1 MLLFSVVSSRPVAY
15 SHADRPGQPGQ
26 PRRARVLGCMSG
38 TSVDGID
45 VACADLELDGD
56 ELGCGYRGVL
66 SVPFEATLR
75 DRIVA
80 ALPPG
85 QPGAGE
91 LCQLHA
97 ELGHAYADAFVAAAS
112 QLADGQA
119 DLAVLHGQTFFH
131 WVDETGRALGTLQLG
146 NSAAVAERLGLPVVC
161 DLRSRDVAAGGQGAP
176 LVSMFDQLLLAG
188 RPDNRKPDHGKP
200 DHEKPENEQSG
211 NGQSGDSQPDHG
223 KPAAAVNLGGIA
235 NLTVV
240 DGGQV
245 LTAYDIGPAGALMD
259 PAALWASG
267 GTNRFDPGGAIA
279 ARGTVSAPLLAR
291 LKAEPYYRLPPP
303 RSTGRELFNAAYLR
317 AMLAGIEPVPA
328 GQDVAATVTR
338 LLVDL
343 LAEAAQR
350 HGLAELVLSGGG
362 SGNQTTLRWLHEAV
376 PGVRVLTTDDLGVPA
391 QAKEAVAFAV
401 LGFLTWNGL
410 PGSVTA
416 ATGAAHQ
423 AILGTIQPGATPL
436 RLPEPAAA
444 PPKYL
449 RMR

>member
-1 MLLFSVVSSRPVAY
+1 
-15 SHADRPGQPGQ
+15 
-26 PRRARVLGCMSG
+26 MSG

-45 VACADLELDGD
+45 VACVDLELDGD

-66 SVPFEATLR
+66 SVPFDATLR

-85 QPGAGE
+85 EPGAGE

-97 ELGHAYADAFVAAAS
+97 ELGHAYADAFAAAAS
-112 QLADGQA
+112 RLAAGQA
-119 DLAVLHGQTFFH
+119 DFAVLHGQTFFH
-131 WVDETGRALGTLQLG
+131 WVDDAGRALGTLQLG
-146 NSAAVAERLGLPVVC
+146 NSAAVAERLGLPVIC

-188 RPDNRKPDHGKP
+188 RPG
-200 DHEKPENEQSG
+200 
-211 NGQSGDSQPDHG
+211 
-223 KPAAAVNLGGIA
+223 PAAAVNLGGIA

-259 PAALWASG
+259 PAGSWASG
-267 GTNRFDPGGAIA
+267 GTEQFDPAGTYA
-279 ARGTVSAPLLAR
+279 ARGTVSQPLLAR
-291 LKAEPYYRLPPP
+291 LKAEPYYQLPP
-303 RSTGRELFNAAYLR
+303 RSTGRELFNAGYLR
-317 AMLAGIEPVPA
+317 AMLAGIDPGPA
-328 GQDVAATVTR
+328 GPDVAATVTR

-343 LAEAAQR
+343 LAEAAKQ
-350 HGLAELVLSGGG
+350 HGLTELVLSGGG
-362 SGNQTTLRWLHEAV
+362 SENQTTRRWLREAV
-376 PGVRVLTTDDLGVPA
+376 PGVRVLTTAELGVPA

-436 RLPEPAAA
+436 RLPEPADA
-444 PPKYL
+444 PPRYL
-449 RMR
+449 RLR

>member
-1 MLLFSVVSSRPVAY
+1 
-15 SHADRPGQPGQ
+15 
-26 PRRARVLGCMSG
+26 MSG

-45 VACADLELDGD
+45 VACVDLELDGD

-66 SVPFEATLR
+66 SRPFDAALR

-85 QPGAGE
+85 EPGAGE

-97 ELGHAYADAFVAAAS
+97 ELGHAYADAFAAAAG

-119 DLAVLHGQTFFH
+119 DLAVLHGQTFYH
-131 WVDETGRALGTLQLG
+131 WVDEAGRALGTLQLG
-146 NSAAVAERLGLPVVC
+146 NSAAVAERLGLPVIC
-161 DLRSRDVAAGGQGAP
+161 DLRSRDVAASGQGAP
-176 LVSMFDQLLLAG
+176 LVSMFDLLLLAG
-188 RPDNRKPDHGKP
+188 REEFEPG
-200 DHEKPENEQSG
+200 
-211 NGQSGDSQPDHG
+211 
-223 KPAAAVNLGGIA
+223 PAAAVNLGGIA

-259 PAALWASG
+259 PAASWASS
-267 GTNRFDPGGAIA
+267 GTERFDPDGALA
-279 ARGTVSAPLLAR
+279 ARGTVSEPLLAR
-291 LKAEPYYRLPPP
+291 LKAEPYYQLPPP
-303 RSTGRELFNAAYLR
+303 RSTGRELFNAGYLR
-317 AMLAGIEPVPA
+317 AMLAGTDPGLA

-343 LAEAAQR
+343 LAEAAKQ
-350 HGLAELVLSGGG
+350 HGLTELVLSGGG
-362 SGNQTTLRWLHEAV
+362 SANQTTLRWLRETI

-416 ATGAAHQ
+416 ATGAAHP
-423 AILGTIQPGATPL
+423 AILGTIQPGAVPL
-436 RLPEPAAA
+436 RLPEPAEA
-444 PPKYL
+444 PPRYL
-449 RMR
+449 RLR

>member
-1 MLLFSVVSSRPVAY
+1 
-15 SHADRPGQPGQ
+15 
-26 PRRARVLGCMSG
+26 MSG

-45 VACADLELDGD
+45 VACVDLELNGD

-66 SVPFEATLR
+66 SVPFDAALR

-85 QPGAGE
+85 EPGAGE
-91 LCQLHA
+91 LCRLHA
-97 ELGHAYADAFVAAAS
+97 ELGHAYADAFAAAAG
-112 QLADGQA
+112 QLAGNQA
-119 DLAVLHGQTFFH
+119 DFAVLHGQTFFH
-131 WVDETGRALGTLQLG
+131 WVDDAGHALGTLQLG

-188 RPDNRKPDHGKP
+188 RPDN
-200 DHEKPENEQSG
+200 
-211 NGQSGDSQPDHG
+211 G

-259 PAALWASG
+259 PAASWASG
-267 GTNRFDPGGAIA
+267 GSERFDADGALA
-279 ARGTVSAPLLAR
+279 GRGTVSEPLLAR
-291 LKAEPYYRLPPP
+291 LKAEPYYRLSPP
-303 RSTGRELFNAAYLR
+303 RSTGRELFNAGYLR
-317 AMLAGIEPVPA
+317 AMLAGLDDATA
-328 GQDVAATVTR
+328 GEDVAATVTR

-343 LAEAAQR
+343 LAEAARQY
-350 HGLAELVLSGGG
+350 GLTELVLSGGG
-362 SGNQTTLRWLHEAV
+362 SANRTTQRWLREAL
-376 PGVRVLTTDDLGVPA
+376 PGVRVLTTAELGVPA

-416 ATGAAHQ
+416 ATGAAHP
-423 AILGTIQPGATPL
+423 AILGTIQPGAAPL
-436 RLPEPAAA
+436 RLPEPAGT
-444 PPKYL
+444 PPRYL
-449 RMR
+449 RLR

>member
-1 MLLFSVVSSRPVAY
+1 MLLFSVVRSRVVAY
-15 SHADRPGQPGQ
+15 SH

-45 VACADLELDGD
+45 VACVDLELDGD
-56 ELGCGYRGVL
+56 ELSCGYRGVR
-66 SVPFEATLR
+66 SGPFDATLR

-85 QPGAGE
+85 EPGAGE

-97 ELGHAYADAFVAAAS
+97 ELGHAYADAFAAAAG
-112 QLADGQA
+112 QLAGGQA
-119 DLAVLHGQTFFH
+119 DLAVLHGQTFYH
-131 WVDETGRALGTLQLG
+131 WVDEAGHALGTLQLG
-146 NSAAVAERLGLPVVC
+146 NSAEVAEQLGLPVVC

-176 LVSMFDQLLLAG
+176 LVSMFDLLLLAG
-188 RPDNRKPDHGKP
+188 RPGP
-200 DHEKPENEQSG
+200 NEEG
-211 NGQSGDSQPDHG
+211 PV
-223 KPAAAVNLGGIA
+223 AAVNLGGIA

-240 DGGQV
+240 AGGQV
-245 LTAYDIGPAGALMD
+245 LTAYDVGPAGALMD
-259 PAALWASG
+259 PAASWASG
-267 GTNRFDPGGAIA
+267 GTAGFDSGGDLA
-279 ARGTVSAPLLAR
+279 ARGTVCGPLLAR

-317 AMLAGIEPVPA
+317 AMLAGLDPAPA

-343 LAEAAQR
+343 LAEAAKQ
-350 HGLAELVLSGGG
+350 HSLTELVLSGGG
-362 SGNQTTLRWLHEAV
+362 SANQTTLRWLREAV
-376 PGVRVLTTDDLGVPA
+376 PGVRVLTTDELGVPA

-423 AILGTIQPGATPL
+423 SILGTIQPGATPL
-436 RLPEPAAA
+436 RLPEPAEA
-444 PPKYL
+444 PPRYL
-449 RMR
+449 RIHPEKR

>member
-1 MLLFSVVSSRPVAY
+1 
-15 SHADRPGQPGQ
+15 
-26 PRRARVLGCMSG
+26 MSG
-38 TSVDGID
+38 TSVDGIE
-45 VACADLELDGD
+45 VACVDLELDGE
-56 ELGCGYRGVL
+56 ELACGYRGVL
-66 SVPFEATLR
+66 SVPFDPALR

-85 QPGAGE
+85 EPGAGE

-97 ELGHAYADAFVAAAS
+97 ELGHAYADAFAAAAS

-119 DLAVLHGQTFFH
+119 DVAVLHGQTFFH
-131 WVDETGRALGTLQLG
+131 WVDDAGRALGTLQLG

-188 RPDNRKPDHGKP
+188 QPG
-200 DHEKPENEQSG
+200 HETE
-211 NGQSGDSQPDHG
+211 

-240 DGGQV
+240 DAGQV
-245 LTAYDIGPAGALMD
+245 LIAYDIGPAGALMD
-259 PAALWASG
+259 PAASLASG
-267 GTNRFDPGGAIA
+267 GTERFDTDGALA
-279 ARGTVSAPLLAR
+279 ARGTVSEPLLAR

-317 AMLAGIEPVPA
+317 AMLAGIEPAPTGA
-328 GQDVAATVTR
+328 DVAATVTR

-343 LAEAAQR
+343 LAEAVGQ
-350 HGLAELVLSGGG
+350 HGLTELVLSGGG
-362 SGNQTTLRWLHEAV
+362 SANQTTLRWLREAV
-376 PGVRVLTTDDLGVPA
+376 PGVRVLTTAELGVPA

-416 ATGAAHQ
+416 ATGAAHS
-423 AILGTIQPGATPL
+423 AILGTIQPGRAPL
-436 RLPEPAAA
+436 RLPEPAGTA
-444 PPKYL
+444 PRYL
-449 RMR
+449 RLR

>member
-1 MLLFSVVSSRPVAY
+1 MLLFSVVRSRAVAY
-15 SHADRPGQPGQ
+15 SHDEQ

-45 VACADLELDGD
+45 VACVDLELDGD
-56 ELGCGYRGVL
+56 ELGCAYRGVL
-66 SVPFEATLR
+66 SVPFEGTLR

-85 QPGAGE
+85 EPGAGE

-97 ELGHAYADAFVAAAS
+97 ELGHAYAAVFATAAD
-112 QLADGQA
+112 QLAEGQA
-119 DLAVLHGQTFFH
+119 DFAVLHGQTFFH
-131 WVDETGRALGTLQLG
+131 WVDDAGRALGTLQLG
-146 NSAAVAERLGLPVVC
+146 NSAAVAERVGLPVVC

-188 RPDNRKPDHGKP
+188 REGSEPGPG
-200 DHEKPENEQSG
+200 
-211 NGQSGDSQPDHG
+211 
-223 KPAAAVNLGGIA
+223 AAVNLGGIA

-259 PAALWASG
+259 PAAGLASD
-267 GTNRFDPGGAIA
+267 GTEQFDADGALA
-279 ARGTVSAPLLAR
+279 TRGTVSEPLLAR

-317 AMLAGIEPVPA
+317 AMLAGVDPAPA
-328 GQDVAATVTR
+328 GPDVAATVTR

-343 LAEAAQR
+343 LAEAAKQ
-350 HGLAELVLSGGG
+350 HGLTELVLSGGG
-362 SGNQTTLRWLHEAV
+362 SANQTTLRWLREAV
-376 PGVRVLTTDDLGVPA
+376 PGVRVLTTADLGVPA

-401 LGFLTWNGL
+401 LGFLTWHGL

-416 ATGAAHQ
+416 ATGAAHP
-423 AILGTIQPGATPL
+423 AILGTIQPGAAPL
-436 RLPEPAAA
+436 RLPEPAPAA
-444 PPKYL
+444 PRYL
-449 RMR
+449 RLR

>member
-1 MLLFSVVSSRPVAY
+1 
-15 SHADRPGQPGQ
+15 
-26 PRRARVLGCMSG
+26 MSG

-45 VACADLELDGD
+45 VACVDLELDGD

-66 SVPFEATLR
+66 SVPFDAVLR

-85 QPGAGE
+85 EPGAGE

-97 ELGHAYADAFVAAAS
+97 ELGHAYADAFAAAAG

-119 DLAVLHGQTFFH
+119 DFAVLHGQTFYH
-131 WVDETGRALGTLQLG
+131 WVDDAGRALGTLQLG
-146 NSAAVAERLGLPVVC
+146 NSAAVAERLGLPVIC

-176 LVSMFDQLLLAG
+176 LVSMFDLLLLAG
-188 RPDNRKPDHGKP
+188 REGSEPG
-200 DHEKPENEQSG
+200 
-211 NGQSGDSQPDHG
+211 
-223 KPAAAVNLGGIA
+223 PAAAVNLGGIA

-259 PAALWASG
+259 PAASLASG
-267 GTNRFDPGGAIA
+267 GAERFDPGGAFA
-279 ARGTVSAPLLAR
+279 ARGTVAEPLLAR
-291 LKAEPYYRLPPP
+291 LKAEPYYQLPPP
-303 RSTGRELFNAAYLR
+303 RSTGRELFNAGYLR
-317 AMLAGIEPVPA
+317 AMLAGIDPAPA

-343 LAEAAQR
+343 LAEAAKH
-350 HGLAELVLSGGG
+350 HGLTELVLSGGG
-362 SGNQTTLRWLHEAV
+362 SENQTTLRWLREAV
-376 PGVRVLTTDDLGVPA
+376 PGVRVLSMAELGVPA
-391 QAKEAVAFAV
+391 QAKEAVAFAM

-436 RLPEPAAA
+436 RLPEPAGA
-444 PPKYL
+444 PPRYL
-449 RMR
+449 RIYPGKR